1 MTCKGSLAV
10 FYKTNNPDGLITFLI
25 IVELSLKCDKDGST
39 KKGVCECLD
48 NNI

>member
-1 MTCKGSLAV
+1 MVSLLTTIII
-10 FYKTNNPDGLITFLI
+10 KITISLLSFFLI

-39 KKGVCECLD
+39 KKGVCECFD